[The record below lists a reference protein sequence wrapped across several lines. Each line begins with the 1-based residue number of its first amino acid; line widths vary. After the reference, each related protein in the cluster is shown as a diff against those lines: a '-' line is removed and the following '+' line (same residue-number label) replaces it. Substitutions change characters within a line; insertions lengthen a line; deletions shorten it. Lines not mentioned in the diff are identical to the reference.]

1 MVVKLETVATMY
13 ADAYPTILK
22 TRGREE
28 FSPDCPRR
36 QKHRTISMPALVE
49 DDSEETFVEEKRSY
63 ILHTEG
69 LRRQKSVSPPR
80 RERLRRELVLPSL
93 SEDEEP

>member
-1 MVVKLETVATMY
+1 MVVKLETVVAMY
-13 ADAYPTILK
+13 ADAYPSVPK
-22 TRGREE
+22 VRGREE

-36 QKHRTISMPALVE
+36 QKHRTTSLPALVE
-49 DDSEETFVEEKRSY
+49 DDSEETFVEEKRSSV
-63 ILHTEG
+63 LRTEG
-69 LRRQKSVSPPR
+69 LRRQKSLSPPR